1 MDALVAMEPER
12 RRRLCDEAG
21 HLLGLSAG
29 SVEKDFWACWI
40 LRLLFRLSA
49 AGPHLTFKGGTSLSK
64 GWKLI
69 QRFSEDLDVVIDRRF
84 LGFTGEAAPETAP
97 SQKQRAKRLDAL
109 RVACQQ
115 YVRDA
120 RCSSAR
126 AVRRRSRCNRARS
139 P

>member
-1 MDALVAMEPER
+1 
-12 RRRLCDEAG
+12 
-21 HLLGLSAG
+21 
-29 SVEKDFWACWI
+29 
-40 LRLLFRLSA
+40 
-49 AGPHLTFKGGTSLSK
+49 LSK